1 MIPNYR
7 EGDLVRIIRSGTF
20 TLCQLLGGDIP
31 AIRECPVKVQ
41 ETKTHPQAHRYH
53 DTYKNLEGKVGLV
66 VHVVRNRL
74 EQPLGYRVL
83 IEGHEMICKSKVAQK
98 YFELAENQ
106 GHEGRR
112 FSKV

>member
-20 TLCQLLGGDIP
+20 TLCQLLGTDIP
-31 AIRECPVKVQ
+31 AIRECPVKEQ
-41 ETKTHPQAHRYH
+41 EVIISPTAHRF
-53 DTYKNLEGKVGLV
+53 DSIYKNLEGKVGLV
-66 VHVVRNRL
+66 VYVVRNRL